1 MARELWLSTIASA
14 ASGSTDEML
23 IPSNGA
29 VLTIADMTSGNVNVQ
44 SYATGSWVTVET
56 YTADTVINVGV
67 APGTL
72 TRITWDTV
80 VGTPTISLMY
90 ASDNGFAEAAGDI
103 VAIEADIV
111 AIEAS
116 LLTKAY
122 AVAKTGVSASSAIG
136 ANAVLATISVPSG
149 AMGLN
154 SQLVITCD
162 FTSGGVVGARTITVA
177 INDGSSTNVLVTTMS
192 ATTSRGQF
200 RIAQRGVAD
209 SQRNT
214 IDWVTSLTLAFT
226 SASNTTKTLTGAFTV
241 TITATNP
248 SDTLSLESYLAV
260 IYP

>member
-90 ASDNGFAEAAGDI
+90 ASDNGFAEAAG
-103 VAIEADIV
+103 DIV